1 MSDPIIRG
9 DVRLGEGSII
19 QENVIIGS
27 EEGTVIIGD
36 EAVIYSQVRV
46 GDRFRTS
53 HYVLIREKTTIGDD
67 VLIGTNSVVD
77 GSCTI
82 GGRVSVQTGVYI
94 TTNTTL
100 EDDVFMGPCSVTTN
114 DKYMVRGAELVG
126 PVIKKGA
133 RIGANA
139 VILPGVVVG
148 EGAVV
153 GAGGGGDAGCGGWGD
168 GGGEC
173 GLFGQ
178 VNTWSCIGF
187 ETANRFELPRNSQ
200 ISKGTPL

>member
-1 MSDPIIRG
+1 MSDPVLRG

-36 EAVIYSQVRV
+36 EAVIRSGTVIYPQVRI
-46 GDRFRTS
+46 GDWFRTG

-77 GSCTI
+77 GNCTI
-82 GGRVSVQTGVYI
+82 GDRVSVQTGVYI

-100 EDDVFMGPCSVTTN
+100 EDDVFMGPCSVTSN

-126 PVIKKGA
+126 PLSRKALGSVPTPSSCRGWSSVRGLWLVPGRWSREMWGMERRWRGVRR
-133 RIGANA
+133 RINH
-139 VILPGVVVG
+139 
-148 EGAVV
+148 
-153 GAGGGGDAGCGGWGD
+153 GD
-168 GGGEC
+168 
-173 GLFGQ
+173 
-178 VNTWSCIGF
+178 
-187 ETANRFELPRNSQ
+187 RKR
-200 ISKGTPL
+200 